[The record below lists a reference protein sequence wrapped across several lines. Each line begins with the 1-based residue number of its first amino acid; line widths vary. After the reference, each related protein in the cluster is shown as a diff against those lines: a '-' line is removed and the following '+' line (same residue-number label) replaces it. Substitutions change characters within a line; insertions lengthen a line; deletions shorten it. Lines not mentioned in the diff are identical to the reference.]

1 MESYVCFTFWVKV
14 HLNSTSS
21 FELLQFSFFAYWKKC
36 CEWQNEK
43 RKNAKKGRKVKKKN
57 CYNLGVNKCNIMTIT
72 SLLLCIVTHCLHLVF
87 SVYIHFIPFLV
98 PFIWNHRNYSISQ
111 YRSSTDSKDSGLF
124 WLYIFWRFPVISS
137 KFFSIRATSSFAC
150 EYLMFIL
157 FYCFPFHFHFHWVSS
172 WCDNDAKKRN
182 AKKKWTH

>member
-1 MESYVCFTFWVKV
+1 MFVSHFGSKCIWIVLV
-14 HLNSTSS
+14 HLNCYS
-21 FELLQFSFFAYWKKC
+21 FHFLHTEKNVVNDKTR
-36 CEWQNEK
+36 NEK
-43 RKNAKKGRKVKKKN
+43 MQKKVEKQRKKIA
-57 CYNLGVNKCNIMTIT
+57 TIWAWT
-72 SLLLCIVTHCLHLVF
+72 NVILWRSPHYYYVLLLTVCILFSPFIC

-111 YRSSTDSKDSGLF
+111 CRSSTDSKDSGLF

-157 FYCFPFHFHFHWVSS
+157 FCCFPFHFHWVSS

-182 AKKKWTH
+182 VKKKWTH